1 MMVKL
6 LGIDFG
12 TSNTSISFL
21 ENGKSKV
28 LFYKNNNL
36 IPSIISF
43 NNNLIQCGF
52 NANGNI
58 FRNLKKFIPKQNNKL
73 INGYN
78 IDQLLVYYFTYLKN
92 IIIEKIG
99 PFKFKSVISVPSKFN
114 NFSRNKIK
122 RSFEFIGIDVIRI
135 INEPTAA
142 GLSYGL
148 HKNINDLKILVVD
161 IGGGTTDLTIL
172 EVDNNFF
179 EVIDSYGNNN
189 LGGENFNNNLI
200 NFFNKEFN
208 IKNNDKLW
216 KMAEKYKKK
225 INILDEFIIKENN
238 ISIKMTKTL
247 FKNINNNIITKFYDI
262 FNKVKMLHIID
273 KIILVGGGCNL
284 KLINEIIIDIFN
296 IIPLKSFQLQNC
308 VSQGCCYYAGFLSNQ
323 LKKNED
329 ITLVD
334 IAPLSLGIE
343 LADGNFSI
351 IIPRNTPLPIKIT
364 KKYITD
370 TPGDNKISIKIY
382 QGERKMVKDNI
393 LIGEIFFD
401 KITLST
407 QPIILISFKL
417 DLNNLIQITVQDDK
431 SKKLQDYFLNIE
443 NHLSNNDITEIVKK
457 AELNFQ
463 QDLNISQLEEKRYI
477 ANLILEKKINQLDT
491 NNLIDN
497 ISKKKEILKIYDII
511 DNLNSYDLNK
521 LEDIIKNNLV
531 FNYLKEDNYSEID
544 FSNEIISENKNILRN
559 ILNELL
565 KINYFNEN
573 EIEFI
578 KNTNELLELSNV
590 NNILLENQINLYN
603 KIKRRNYEEEFN
615 YLIKYLLDNIN
626 NFDLND
632 KNKNKL
638 YKYISEF
645 TNNEKNYEKSIYN
658 INQFCKALYFNN
670 KN

>member
-511 DNLNSYDLNK
+511 DNLNRYDLNK